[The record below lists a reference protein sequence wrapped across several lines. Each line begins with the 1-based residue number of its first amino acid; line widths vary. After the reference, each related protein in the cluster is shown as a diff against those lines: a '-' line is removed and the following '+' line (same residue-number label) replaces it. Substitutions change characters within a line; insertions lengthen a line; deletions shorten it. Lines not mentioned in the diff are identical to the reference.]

1 MKLMKHILLL
11 FMLFT
16 VSVSSAN
23 ETKALR
29 SSITKDSV
37 SNSLEGKV
45 HLIMKVSSDQVSVDE
60 DLHIEYRFYVSQD
73 IGISSWSIEED
84 PTYDGFNYETVK
96 LDKLS
101 IEYEMYKGERYR
113 VIVIKKDILRA
124 IESGDIVIK
133 PLELQIEAEVPG
145 KKDIEDGFRLSLTHV
160 TATVI
165 SNALKIKVKS

>member
-1 MKLMKHILLL
+1 
-11 FMLFT
+11 MLFT

-45 HLIMKVSSDQVSVDE
+45 HLLMKVSSDQVSVDE

-113 VIVIKKDILRA
+113 VILIKKDILRYRTQKRF
-124 IESGDIVIK
+124 V
-133 PLELQIEAEVPG
+133 
-145 KKDIEDGFRLSLTHV
+145 
-160 TATVI
+160 
-165 SNALKIKVKS
+165 